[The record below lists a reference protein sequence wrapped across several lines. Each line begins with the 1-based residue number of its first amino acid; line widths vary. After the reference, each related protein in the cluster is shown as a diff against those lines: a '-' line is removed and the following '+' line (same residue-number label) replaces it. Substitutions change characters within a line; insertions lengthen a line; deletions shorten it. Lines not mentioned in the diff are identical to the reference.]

1 MSQIM
6 VEITPAETAKRKFTN
21 PLDPLIRH
29 FAHRMGGSK
38 AKELERFLKFALVGF
53 SGAVIDLTIL
63 ATLQATILPP
73 VDSQNQPN
81 DFNVALATTCA
92 FITAVISNFI
102 WTRLWVY
109 PDSRTRSVRRQL
121 TQFAIVSVIGWV
133 ARTIWVT
140 SMYVSFGNSLTPQLL
155 PLIHQFQADFVAT
168 PDAVKRIG
176 SVAAQL
182 VAMVFVMMWNFF
194 ANRYWTYND
203 VD

>member
-1 MSQIM
+1 M
-6 VEITPAETAKRKFTN
+6 VEITPAETTKRKFTN
-21 PLDPLIRH
+21 PLDPPIRH
-29 FAHRMGGSK
+29 IAYRVGGSK
-38 AKELERFLKFALVGF
+38 AREMERFLKFALVGI

-73 VDSQNQPN
+73 VNSQNQPN

-92 FITAVISNFI
+92 FIAAVISNFI

-140 SMYVSFGNSLTPQLL
+140 SMYVTFGNSLTPHLL
-155 PLIHQFQADFVAT
+155 PFIHQFQADFVAT
-168 PDAVKRIG
+168 PDVVKRIG

-182 VAMVFVMMWNFF
+182 VAMFFVMLWNFF